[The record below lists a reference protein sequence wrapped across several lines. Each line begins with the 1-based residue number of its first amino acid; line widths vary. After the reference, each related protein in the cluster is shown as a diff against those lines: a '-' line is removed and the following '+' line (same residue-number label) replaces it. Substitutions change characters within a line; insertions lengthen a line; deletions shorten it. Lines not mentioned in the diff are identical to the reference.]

1 MNTFHLCILEAD
13 NPVYDGECESLIVP
27 ITDGQYG
34 IQAYHRNMIAA
45 ITFGS
50 LQYRRPGED
59 SFEELAIYQGIV
71 KVEENDVLVL
81 AQTAE
86 RPEEIDANRA
96 RAAAAQAKE
105 AMLQK
110 RSIQEYRITKQR
122 MARELNRLRVSRKA
136 GS

>member
-1 MNTFHLCILEAD
+1 MVSDQPIRGHVQLTKTMDKKSLAGVTFALYREA
-13 NPVYDGECESLIVP
+13 
-27 ITDGQYG
+27 
-34 IQAYHRNMIAA
+34 
-45 ITFGS
+45 GS
-50 LQYRRPGED
+50 GVNEEAED
-59 SFEELAIYQGIV
+59 
-71 KVEENDVLVL
+71 EENDVLVL

-110 RSIQEYRITKQR
+110 RSIQEYRIAKQR